1 VVVLLN
7 LASLCTAFKVT
18 KYSQVPEKQDLR
30 TGESLYLLCKS
41 DTNWERCKFSH
52 KPLGGNR
59 VDQFCS
65 QEWKRASGS
74 VQFTSCPMK
83 SRVRK
88 VGNYNRKE
96 CGIEINRL
104 QLKDAGTWECEM
116 EEYKWGDWSSGPK
129 HKHLFEAISVRNRFT
144 PPVIV
149 PKEEDVEEEEEEEE
163 EGDNEIAPVHDE
175 EGGED
180 EDDEE
185 EDENS
190 EEGNQEPGTEDHE
203 HEEHNSEEEGVDEK
217 EEEEE
222 SDLFPT
228 SFNETDFSSNN
239 STDDDIID
247 VMWHNNLDGEELAG
261 SSVGPI
267 VGGVIAAIALVASLV
282 VGALLWTKRKKS
294 LAVIT
299 MSKLRESDDRS
310 QANAFIEEAEY
321 NATLP
326 GGGGLC

>member
-1 VVVLLN
+1 
-7 LASLCTAFKVT
+7 
-18 KYSQVPEKQDLR
+18 
-30 TGESLYLLCKS
+30 
-41 DTNWERCKFSH
+41 
-52 KPLGGNR
+52 
-59 VDQFCS
+59 
-65 QEWKRASGS
+65 
-74 VQFTSCPMK
+74 
-83 SRVRK
+83 
-88 VGNYNRKE
+88 
-96 CGIEINRL
+96 
-104 QLKDAGTWECEM
+104 M

-149 PKEEDVEEEEEEEE
+149 PKEEDVEEEEEEE
-163 EGDNEIAPVHDE
+163 GDNEIAPVHDE
-175 EGGED
+175 EGEED

-190 EEGNQEPGTEDHE
+190 EEGSQEPGTEDHE
-203 HEEHNSEEEGVDEK
+203 HEEHNSEEEGEE

-239 STDDDIID
+239 STDDDKID

>member
-1 VVVLLN
+1 
-7 LASLCTAFKVT
+7 
-18 KYSQVPEKQDLR
+18 
-30 TGESLYLLCKS
+30 
-41 DTNWERCKFSH
+41 
-52 KPLGGNR
+52 
-59 VDQFCS
+59 
-65 QEWKRASGS
+65 
-74 VQFTSCPMK
+74 
-83 SRVRK
+83 
-88 VGNYNRKE
+88 
-96 CGIEINRL
+96 
-104 QLKDAGTWECEM
+104 M

-144 PPVIV
+144 PPV
-149 PKEEDVEEEEEEEE
+149 PKEEDVEEEKK
-163 EGDNEIAPVHDE
+163 EGDNDIAPVHDE
-175 EGGED
+175 GEED

-185 EDENS
+185 EYENS
-190 EEGNQEPGTEDHE
+190 EEESQEPGTEDHE
-203 HEEHNSEEEGVDEK
+203 HEEHNSEEEGVDEEEK
-217 EEEEE
+217 EEEER
-222 SDLFPT
+222 DLFPT
-228 SFNETDFSSNN
+228 SFNGTDFSSNN

-282 VGALLWTKRKKS
+282 MGALLWTKRKKS